1 MNKRKCNFL
10 GYGLQLVFA
19 AILCLPAVSIAQ
31 DFTHIGDEKGYGY
44 YARKDCKF
52 VYAKPTDYDTII
64 VIDPIT
70 RGVKQRL
77 VFKNQAPQTVNGQ
90 KIFRRDEVSTMPNT
104 TINNMPLE
112 EYLLEG
118 LRDYLT
124 KQVDDSLT
132 LMFDMPYIAVDDKG
146 RIIYY
151 ELYGTKGWG
160 TDGTVR
166 TLSNRG
172 LDDKIEALFSK
183 VPPLKPATYNGKN
196 VAAYVRT
203 DIDAYEVDI
212 FNHTFVYRKIER

>member
-1 MNKRKCNFL
+1 MYCL
-10 GYGLQLVFA
+10 LVLLTVF
-19 AILCLPAVSIAQ
+19 LCLPAVSIAQ
-31 DFTHIGDEKGYGY
+31 DFTHIGHEKGYGY
-44 YARKDCKF
+44 YARKDCQL
-52 VYAKPTDYDTII
+52 VYTTPTDYDTII

-104 TINNMPLE
+104 NINNMPLE
-112 EYLLEG
+112 EYLLDG
-118 LRDYLT
+118 LKDYLT

-132 LMFDMPYIAVDDKG
+132 LLFDMPYIAVDDKG

-172 LDDKIEALFSK
+172 LDDKIEAILSSA
-183 VPPLKPATYNGKN
+183 PLLKPATYNGKN
-196 VAAYVRT
+196 VTAYVR
-203 DIDAYEVDI
+203 IDLDTYWVDI
-212 FNHTFVYRKIER
+212 HNHTLAYRKLSP

>member
-1 MNKRKCNFL
+1 MNKQKSNVPM
-10 GYGLQLVFA
+10 YGILLVLSV
-19 AILCLPAVSIAQ
+19 ILCLPAVSIAQ
-31 DFTHIGDEKGYGY
+31 EFNHIGDEKGYGY

-52 VYAKPTDYDTII
+52 VYAKPTEYDTII

-70 RGVKQRL
+70 KGVKQRQ
-77 VFKNQAPQTVNGQ
+77 VIRNQAPITVNGQ

-118 LRDYLT
+118 LKDYLT
-124 KQVDDSLT
+124 KQIDDSLT
-132 LMFDMPYIAVDDKG
+132 LLFDMPYIAVDDKG

-160 TDGTVR
+160 ADGTVR

-172 LDDKIEALFSK
+172 LDDKIEELFSEA
-183 VPPLKPATYNGKN
+183 PLLKPATYNGKN
-196 VAAYVRT
+196 VAAYVR
-203 DIDAYEVDI
+203 IDLDTYWVDI
-212 FNHTFVYRKIER
+212 HNHTLAYRKLSP